1 MTSTDYSPQ
10 FNSPLNFSQKF
21 PIELFDVDKDIL
33 IYDKFLLNVGAGS
46 TIQKFKYS
54 YGVTAGESLKQLSSL
69 EGHLQHILALAHPT
83 FTRNHRLVALGGG
96 SVGDFVGFVAS
107 ILKRGVP
114 WVGVPTTWLAALDS
128 AHGGKTALNFSNTK
142 NQLGTFY
149 PAQRVVLVE
158 EILSRQPEAR
168 AREALGELLKMAW
181 ISGEKLYSQL
191 EVSSTRNLTELLW
204 SVLPEAIAAKY
215 KVVMQD
221 PYEKTGVRKILNLGH
236 TLGHV
241 IEAHFKLA
249 HGEAVL
255 QGLLFAVEWS
265 QFLGHISESEK
276 QSFLKVV
283 DSLVGQ
289 RQPTFEPMNE
299 AQLTG
304 LLLADKKIEQG
315 QTIDFILVQ
324 GMGRPFIAK
333 FSVSQ
338 VCEEARRQGWL
349 RD

>member
-1 MTSTDYSPQ
+1 MTPTDFYPQ
-10 FNSPLNFSQKF
+10 FNSPLHFSQKF
-21 PIELFDVDKDIL
+21 PTELFDVDKDIL
-33 IYDKFLLNVGAGS
+33 IYDKYLLNTGAAS
-46 TIQKFKYS
+46 ILQNFKKS

-69 EGHLQHILALAHPT
+69 EGHLEKILALAQPT
-83 FTRNHRLVALGGG
+83 FTRNHRLIAMGGG

-128 AHGGKTALNFSNTK
+128 AHGGKTALNFSQSK

-158 EILSRQPEAR
+158 EFLLQQPEAR
-168 AREALGELLKMAW
+168 SREAMGELLKMAW
-181 ISGEKLYSQL
+181 ISGEHLFTPI
-191 EVSSTRNLTELLW
+191 EMSTGPLSELLW
-204 SVLPEAIAAKY
+204 SVLPDAVAAKY

-255 QGLLFAVEWS
+255 HGLLFAVEWS
-265 QFLGHISESEK
+265 QFLGHITQSEK
-276 QSFLKVV
+276 QNFLNVV
-283 DSLVGQ
+283 VSRMGPPQ
-289 RQPTFEPMNE
+289 RPLEPMTE
-299 AQLTG
+299 SELTS

-324 GMGRPFIAK
+324 GMGRPFIAQ

-349 RD
+349 RE